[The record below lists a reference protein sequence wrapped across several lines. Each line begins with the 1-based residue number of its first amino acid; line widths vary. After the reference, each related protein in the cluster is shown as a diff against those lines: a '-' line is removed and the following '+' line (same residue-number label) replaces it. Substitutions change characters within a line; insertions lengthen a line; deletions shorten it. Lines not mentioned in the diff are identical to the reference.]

1 MYKNIVVVLIFGI
14 FYEYTLRSFLDCNP
28 IYWCFIPVLW
38 SEALAEN
45 SVHTRGTSDTELL
58 LLQVLTS
65 TAVGNRRLAN
75 YLDCVPLSPAAY
87 VFSNQQVKQQR
98 SFFQHFISCT
108 NDQLPYLTLDLYK
121 VAIIAVLPDI
131 RSIILRYIIETLF
144 IIHAETK
151 LNMICPIGIDAEKRY
166 GRVYDLVW
174 CANLKQP
181 PISTTKSIQ

>member
-1 MYKNIVVVLIFGI
+1 PVA
-14 FYEYTLRSFLDCNP
+14 LRSFLDCNP

-87 VFSNQQVKQQR
+87 VFSNQQVKQ
-98 SFFQHFISCT
+98 
-108 NDQLPYLTLDLYK
+108 
-121 VAIIAVLPDI
+121 
-131 RSIILRYIIETLF
+131 
-144 IIHAETK
+144 
-151 LNMICPIGIDAEKRY
+151 
-166 GRVYDLVW
+166 
-174 CANLKQP
+174 
-181 PISTTKSIQ
+181 